1 MFLRHCVTDF
11 YKPRCH
17 LQQGKNNKNK
27 SVKLGGWRGE
37 GGVSQKIQSFL
48 FFLTRQGLDIEGNLK
63 KNCYA
68 FPTHFL
74 ELFCMINSSK

>member
-27 SVKLGGWRGE
+27 SVKLGGWRGG
-37 GGVSQKIQSFL
+37 GGVSQKIRFSDRL
-48 FFLTRQGLDIEGNLK
+48 SCFFNKTR
-63 KNCYA
+63 
-68 FPTHFL
+68 
-74 ELFCMINSSK
+74 SW

>member
-27 SVKLGGWRGE
+27 SVKLGGWRGG
-37 GGVSQKIQSFL
+37 GGVSQKIQFSDSL
-48 FFLTRQGLDIEGNLK
+48 SCFFNKTR
-63 KNCYA
+63 
-68 FPTHFL
+68 
-74 ELFCMINSSK
+74 SW

>member
-27 SVKLGGWRGE
+27 SVKLGGWRGG
-37 GGVSQKIQSFL
+37 GGVSQKIQFSDSLSF
-48 FFLTRQGLDIEGNLK
+48 FF
-63 KNCYA
+63 
-68 FPTHFL
+68 
-74 ELFCMINSSK
+74 